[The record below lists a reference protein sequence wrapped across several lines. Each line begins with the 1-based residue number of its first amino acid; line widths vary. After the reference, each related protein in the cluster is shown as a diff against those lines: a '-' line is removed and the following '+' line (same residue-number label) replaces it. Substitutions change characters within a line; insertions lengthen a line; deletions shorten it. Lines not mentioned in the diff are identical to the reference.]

1 MHHYFIYFC
10 LFFLHLSYF
19 LLLCNPFSRFMAWVG
34 MSPFHAFP
42 VLLIYL
48 FSAAYI
54 LFLLSWIHISFCL
67 SVSSSNFFPQKSL
80 RNTIFEL
87 LLIWNIFILLSNYAN
102 LAEDRNLL
110 SKWFRPRTL
119 RHQLSQSDWWRN
131 TLGLFLHSW
140 CFEMPLFWVNIW
152 VFFIRSAQHSGN
164 TLNLKFFLRVEIE
177 HELFSLI
184 PSLCF
189 FSLRNSYY
197 ETHVGASGSL
207 FAVTSFFTFTPHL
220 SVLIRCTGFKV
231 TISLRMYYFIT
242 TFPLPFAQLFTEFMA
257 FSGLY
262 KDRSLTLQWNV
273 KSLHWSQAFLMIFPL
288 LICQIPIFLLTTF
301 N

>member
-1 MHHYFIYFC
+1 MRHEGRNVMDGSKTWQWMHRGILDWIVGWNPMTSYASLHSQGWLLVKLSPTHAS
-10 LFFLHLSYF
+10 LFYIFFFVFLHLSYF
-19 LLLCNPFSRFMAWVG
+19 LLLCNPFSPFMAWVG

-48 FSAAYI
+48 FSAASYI

-102 LAEDRNLL
+102 LAEDRNLI

-119 RHQLSQSDWWRN
+119 RHQLSQSDWWWN

-140 CFEMPLFWVNIW
+140 GFEMPLFCVNIW

-164 TLNLKFFLRVEIE
+164 ALNLKFFLRVEIE

-189 FSLRNSYY
+189 FFSLRNSYY
-197 ETHVGASGSL
+197 
-207 FAVTSFFTFTPHL
+207 
-220 SVLIRCTGFKV
+220 
-231 TISLRMYYFIT
+231 
-242 TFPLPFAQLFTEFMA
+242 
-257 FSGLY
+257 
-262 KDRSLTLQWNV
+262 
-273 KSLHWSQAFLMIFPL
+273 
-288 LICQIPIFLLTTF
+288 
-301 N
+301 